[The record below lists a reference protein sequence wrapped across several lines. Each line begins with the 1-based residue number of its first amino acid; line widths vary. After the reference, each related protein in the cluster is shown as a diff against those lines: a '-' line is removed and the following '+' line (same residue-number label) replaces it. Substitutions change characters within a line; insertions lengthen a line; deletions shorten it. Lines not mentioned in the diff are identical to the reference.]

1 MNAIVLLLTL
11 AAWAGVFLLPGAGWR
26 LLQFLVFGGI
36 GLLLV
41 VFGGFAYWWDSS
53 MRPSVASPL
62 LLICGVLMLLS
73 QAGTFVRGLLESEL
87 DVDVTERPRRRR

>member
-1 MNAIVLLLTL
+1 
-11 AAWAGVFLLPGAGWR
+11 
-26 LLQFLVFGGI
+26 
-36 GLLLV
+36 
-41 VFGGFAYWWDSS
+41 